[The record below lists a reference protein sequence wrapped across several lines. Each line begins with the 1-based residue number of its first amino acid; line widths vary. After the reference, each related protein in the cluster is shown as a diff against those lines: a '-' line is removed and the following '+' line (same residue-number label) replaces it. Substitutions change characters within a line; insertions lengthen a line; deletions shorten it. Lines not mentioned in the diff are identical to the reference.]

1 MGTKLEKPTAVSEDP
16 RYYTLDGMRGVA
28 ALMVVHFH
36 YVLVAGYVLGDQ
48 HKMQAYLAV
57 DLFFALSGFVI
68 ALSYSDKLASALSIS
83 GFVKR
88 RLIRLYPLYI
98 FGIALGLSIEVA
110 RALSTGS
117 GFKISEWAVEFGFNL
132 FFLPSFQ
139 HEILFPLNLPAWSL
153 FYEMAVNILFAWVLW
168 RVPAKLLVPIAIAS
182 IFPIVWFS
190 SYPVYFGNGD
200 ASNDIVVGFART
212 LLSFII
218 GILLFRYARA
228 ERRNVSL
235 LACLPLFFL
244 VVVLIQGRNQ
254 PVVEFASV
262 LLAFPLLLFFA
273 IRIEPPAY
281 LRGLFSWLGDIS
293 YPVYLIHFPLM
304 IPATTGFV
312 ALGIPPLFYPA
323 LFIVIVAVLG
333 YALGKFYDEPVRRFL
348 RSRDPTRRTSG
359 NQEAKYE

>member
-153 FYEMAVNILFAWVLW
+153 FYEMAVNIIFAWVLW
-168 RVPAKLLVPIAIAS
+168 RVPAKLLAS
-182 IFPIVWFS
+182 M
-190 SYPVYFGNGD
+190 
-200 ASNDIVVGFART
+200 
-212 LLSFII
+212 
-218 GILLFRYARA
+218 
-228 ERRNVSL
+228 RNHYT
-235 LACLPLFFL
+235 PLFFAHTYL
-244 VVVLIQGRNQ
+244 PNGCDHPGHKLTTPYPSQNTSSFTLKVLKFR
-254 PVVEFASV
+254 PVF
-262 LLAFPLLLFFA
+262 FILF
-273 IRIEPPAY
+273 
-281 LRGLFSWLGDIS
+281 
-293 YPVYLIHFPLM
+293 
-304 IPATTGFV
+304 
-312 ALGIPPLFYPA
+312 
-323 LFIVIVAVLG
+323 
-333 YALGKFYDEPVRRFL
+333 K
-348 RSRDPTRRTSG
+348 
-359 NQEAKYE
+359 